1 MEMVEIWGTLSLTAE
16 PDEEG
21 DGIYILGWCRST
33 DCLSDPSAAIEL
45 PGRMLLSSLSWFS

>member
-1 MEMVEIWGTLSLTAE
+1 MEMVEIRGTLSLIAE
-16 PDEEG
+16 PNEEG

-45 PGRMLLSSLSWFS
+45 SEMLLSSLSWFS